1 MFFKKK
7 NELMKK
13 EISSLNQHLSRINEW
28 LFYFYNQNNQLVH
41 FSKEHQNKIERQEDE
56 LDEIALI
63 LKNMPKTKE
72 DFRRLVDSYYS
83 FDNIMDRLRAIEVK
97 FDYFEEK
104 TASQQK
110 NVSVQSP
117 KSSIKEKV
125 LRKIAR
131 SSKDYIRNLVLSLV
145 NKYNKVSALQLR
157 EIIVEE
163 QGLCSKSSFYRVL
176 EELEREDLLNVVSKG
191 KIKVF
196 VDTPGRKSTIPEQ

>member
-28 LFYFYNQNNQLVH
+28 LFYFYNQNNHLVH
-41 FSKEHQNKIERQEDE
+41 LAKENQNKIEKQEDE

-104 TASQQK
+104 TSSQQK
-110 NVSVQSP
+110 NVSVQAP

-191 KIKVF
+191 KIKVY
-196 VDTPGRKSTIPEQ
+196 VDIAKAINIQT